1 MLSTLK
7 SFMWD
12 PKGMFYVVYDLKV
25 IIIWVEGQDS

>member
-7 SFMWD
+7 CFMWD